1 MGMGTRDIKRKIKSV
16 SSTKQITKAME
27 LVSTAKLRRS
37 RKKMEVTRPYFNSVL
52 QTVQEII
59 ESEKSLKHEFINA
72 REIKNTLYIIV
83 SADRGLC
90 GGYNNNA
97 IKTVVQDIKDPKNA
111 SIITIGKK
119 ACDYFEKR
127 NYNVVQKYTYISESP
142 TYENAKDIARVAL
155 KLYSDE
161 KVDEIKFVYTALLST
176 ISQEPV
182 MLQLLPVVADKNA
195 VKKVEKTAEE
205 FEFVSYQPSPEF
217 VLGMII
223 PKYIESTIYGGM
235 AESSAA
241 EQAARRI
248 AMENAT
254 DNAEDLISS
263 LTLTYNQARQGA
275 ITQEISEIVG
285 GAEALK

>member
-1 MGMGTRDIKRKIKSV
+1 MGLGTRDIKRKIKSV
-16 SSTKQITKAME
+16 NSTKQITKAME
-27 LVSTAKLRRS
+27 LVSTAKLRRN
-37 RKKMEVTRPYFNSVL
+37 RNKMEVTRPYFNSVL
-52 QTVQEII
+52 QTVQEIM
-59 ESEKSLKHEFINA
+59 ESEKSIKHEYVSA
-72 REIKNTLYIIV
+72 REVRNTLYIIV

-97 IKTVVQDIKDPKNA
+97 IKTVVQDIKDPSRA
-111 SIITIGKK
+111 SFITIGKK
-119 ACDYFEKR
+119 ASDFFEKR
-127 NYNVVQKYTYISESP
+127 DYNVVEKYTGISEDPS
-142 TYENAKDIARVAL
+142 YEDAKNIARVAL

-161 KVDEIKFVYTALLST
+161 KVDEIKFVYTALVST

-182 MLQLLPVVADKNA
+182 MLQLLPVVADENA
-195 VKKVEKTAEE
+195 VKKEEKDAAD
-205 FEFVSYQPSPEF
+205 FEFVSYEPSPEF
-217 VLGMII
+217 VLGMVI

-248 AMENAT
+248 AMENAS
-254 DNAEDLISS
+254 DNADELISS
-263 LTLTYNQARQGA
+263 LTLTYNQARQSA

>member
-16 SSTKQITKAME
+16 NSTKQITKAME
-27 LVSTAKLRRS
+27 LVSTAKLRRN
-37 RKKMEVTRPYFNSVL
+37 RNKMEVTRPYFNSVL
-52 QTVQEII
+52 QTVQEIM
-59 ESEKSLKHEFINA
+59 ESEKSIKHEYVSA
-72 REIKNTLYIIV
+72 REVRNTLYIIV

-97 IKTVVQDIKDPKNA
+97 IKTVVQDIKDPSRA
-111 SIITIGKK
+111 SFITIGKK
-119 ACDYFEKR
+119 ASDFFEKR
-127 NYNVVQKYTYISESP
+127 DYNVVEKYTGISEDPS
-142 TYENAKDIARVAL
+142 YEDAKNIARVAL

-161 KVDEIKFVYTALLST
+161 KVDEIKFVYTALVST

-182 MLQLLPVVADKNA
+182 MLQLLPVVADENA
-195 VKKVEKTAEE
+195 VKKEEKDAAD
-205 FEFVSYQPSPEF
+205 FEFVSYEPSPEF
-217 VLGMII
+217 VLGMVI

-248 AMENAT
+248 AMENAS
-254 DNAEDLISS
+254 DNADELISS
-263 LTLTYNQARQGA
+263 LTLTYNQARQSA

>member
-16 SSTKQITKAME
+16 NSTKQITKAME

-37 RKKMEVTRPYFNSVL
+37 KKKMEVTRPYFNSVL

-59 ESEKSLKHEFINA
+59 ESEKNLKHEYINA
-72 REIKNTLYIIV
+72 REVKNTLYIVV

-111 SIITIGKK
+111 SIIAIGKK

-127 NYNVVQKYTYISESP
+127 NYNVVESYTYISENP
-142 TYENAKDIARVAL
+142 TYENAKDISRVAL
-155 KLYSDE
+155 KLYLDE
-161 KVDEIKFVYTALLST
+161 KVDEIKFVYTTLIST

-182 MLQLLPVVADKNA
+182 MLQLLPIVADENA
-195 VKKVEKTAEE
+195 VKKEVKETD
-205 FEFVSYQPSPEF
+205 FEFVSYEPSPEY

-223 PKYIESTIYGGM
+223 PRYVESTIYGGM
-235 AESSAA
+235 AESSAS

-248 AMENAT
+248 AMESAS
-254 DNAEDLISS
+254 DNADDLISS